1 MTKKL
6 NMVFK
11 TDEGKEVTIAL
22 PDPKDDLTRGQ
33 VVAVMD
39 QIIAKEIFTSNKG
52 KLSTVVDAIIKST
65 DEVAL
70 A

>member
-11 TDEGKEVTIAL
+11 TDLGKEVTLTLA
-22 PDPKDDLTRGQ
+22 DPKDDLTKAQ
-33 VVAVMD
+33 VSAVMEE
-39 QIIAKEIFTSNKG
+39 IVSKAIFTSDKG
-52 KLSTVVDAIIKST
+52 KLESVAEIVIKST
-65 DEVAL
+65 DEIAL

>member
-11 TDEGKEVTIAL
+11 TDFDKEVTLTIA
-22 PDPKDDLTRGQ
+22 DPKDDLTKTQ
-33 VVAVMD
+33 VVAVMEE
-39 QIIAKEIFTSNKG
+39 IIAKTLFVSKKG
-52 KLSTVVDAIIKST
+52 KLATVVDVVIKST

>member
-11 TDEGKEVTIAL
+11 TDEGKEVTIVL
-22 PDPKDDLTRGQ
+22 PDPKDDLTKAQ

>member
-11 TDEGKEVTIAL
+11 TDEGKEVNIAL
-22 PDPKDDLTRGQ
+22 PDPKDDLTKAQ

-39 QIIAKEIFTSNKG
+39 QIIAKEIFISTKG
-52 KLSTVVDAIIKST
+52 KLSAVVDAIIKST
-65 DEVAL
+65 DEVSL

>member
-6 NMVFK
+6 SMVFK
-11 TDEGKEVTIAL
+11 TDEGKEVAIAL
-22 PDPKDDLTRGQ
+22 PDPKDDLTKAQ

-39 QIIAKEIFTSNKG
+39 QIIAKEIFISTKG
-52 KLSTVVDAIIKST
+52 KLTTVVDAIIKST
-65 DEVAL
+65 DEVSL

>member
-11 TDEGKEVTIAL
+11 TDLDKEVTL
-22 PDPKDDLTRGQ
+22 TLSDPKDDLTKTQ
-33 VVAVMD
+33 VVAVMEE
-39 QIIAKEIFTSNKG
+39 IIAKTLFVSKKG
-52 KLSTVVDAIIKST
+52 KLATVVDVVIKST

>member
-22 PDPKDDLTRGQ
+22 PDPKDDLTKAQ

-39 QIIAKEIFTSNKG
+39 QIIAKEIFTSTKG
-52 KLSTVVDAIIKST
+52 KLTTVVDAIIKSI
-65 DEVAL
+65 DEVSL